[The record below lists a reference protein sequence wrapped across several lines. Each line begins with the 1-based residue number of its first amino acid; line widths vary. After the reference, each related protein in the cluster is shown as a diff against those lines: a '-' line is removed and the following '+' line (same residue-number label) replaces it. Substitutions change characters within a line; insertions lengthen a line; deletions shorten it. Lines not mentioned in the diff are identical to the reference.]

1 MLKAKKSLS
10 QNFLTD
16 KNISN
21 KIINL
26 TNIKDRIILEIGPGL
41 GFLTENI
48 LLKKPKKIILIE
60 KDKNLTELLKNKYKN
75 NNNVLIICEDIL
87 NYDLSKYKNLIVI
100 ANLPYNVSSKVI
112 IHMYHFNKNICEMIL
127 MIQKEMAQKFNYY
140 LPKMNKYK
148 FLTKIVCTYSVN
160 FDVSSK
166 VFIPKPKVKSSV
178 VKFKF
183 NKENFDLDKAIRFSN
198 LIFKNI
204 RKKISNNIKFKK
216 KENLINKRVNELTID
231 DLLKIYNL
239 F

>member
-1 MLKAKKSLS
+1 MLEAKKSLS

-26 TNIKDRIILEIGPGL
+26 TNIKDKIILEIGPGL
-41 GFLTENI
+41 GFMTDNI
-48 LLKKPKKIILIE
+48 LLKKPKKLILIE
-60 KDKNLTELLKNKYKN
+60 KDKNLTDLLKNKYKKN
-75 NNNVLIICEDIL
+75 SNIFIKCEDIL
-87 NYDLSKYKNLIVI
+87 NCDLNEYENLIVI

-112 IHMYHFNKNICEMIL
+112 LHMFHFNKNICEMIL
-127 MIQKEMAQKFNYY
+127 MIQKEMAQKFNYN

-148 FLTKIVCTYSVN
+148 FLTKILSTYSVN

-183 NKENFDLDKAIRFSN
+183 NKKNFDLDKAINFSN
-198 LIFKNI
+198 LIFKNK
-204 RKKISNNIKFKK
+204 RKKIINNIK
-216 KENLINKRVNELTID
+216 INSKDKILEKRVDELKVNEI
-231 DLLKIYNL
+231 LKIYNL

>member
-16 KNISN
+16 KNISK

-26 TNIKDRIILEIGPGL
+26 TNIEDRVVLEIGPGL
-41 GFLTENI
+41 GFMTESI
-48 LLKKPKKIILIE
+48 LFKKPKKLILIE
-60 KDKNLTELLKNKYKN
+60 KDKNLTDLLKNKYKN
-75 NNNVLIICEDIL
+75 NNNVLIECEDIL
-87 NYDLSKYKNLIVI
+87 NYDLSKYKNLIII
-100 ANLPYNVSSKVI
+100 ANLPYNVSSKI
-112 IHMYHFNKNICEMIL
+112 ILHLFHFNKNICEMIL
-127 MIQKEMAQKFNYY
+127 MIQKEMAQKFNYN

-148 FLTKIVCTYSVN
+148 FLTKILSTYSVN

-183 NKENFDLDKAIRFSN
+183 NKEKFDLDNAILFSN

-204 RKKISNNIKFKK
+204 RKKINNNINIKNSSQLL
-216 KENLINKRVNELTID
+216 EKRVNQ
-231 DLLKIYNL
+231 LKIEELFNIYN
-239 F
+239 FF

>member
-1 MLKAKKSLS
+1 MLRAKKSLS

-26 TNIKDRIILEIGPGL
+26 TNVKDRIILEIGPGL
-41 GFLTENI
+41 GFMTENI
-48 LLKKPKKIILIE
+48 LLKKPKKLILIE
-60 KDKNLTELLKNKYKN
+60 KDKNLTYFLKNKYKN

-112 IHMYHFNKNICEMIL
+112 LHMFHFNKNICEMIL
-127 MIQKEMAQKFNYY
+127 MIQKEMAQKFYY
-140 LPKMNKYK
+140 NLPKMNKYK
-148 FLTKIVCTYSVN
+148 FLTKILSTYCVN

-183 NKENFDLDKAIRFSN
+183 NKENFDLDKAIKFSN

-204 RKKISNNIKFKK
+204 RKKINNNIKLNSKDSVL
-216 KENLINKRVNELTID
+216 EKRVDQLKVNEI
-231 DLLKIYNL
+231 LKIYDL